1 MADALQPRRR
11 VTRLLATV
19 ATHGPVAWAADWH
32 DRVVIASLRE
42 AFEGRL
48 LGLADVLPWPV
59 QRPDDDSCES
69 SPMRHA
75 GRRDL
80 AGDSEIPMDKAFL
93 FELAARVV
101 IVSSGEA
108 GVVIGRAQYVNS
120 CNSYRVRYTEA
131 GSGKAVEQWWDED
144 ALKAA

>member
-1 MADALQPRRR
+1 MVDALQPRRLL
-11 VTRLLATV
+11 TRCLAAI

-75 GRRDL
+75 GHRTL
-80 AGDSEIPMDKAFL
+80 AGDSEISMDKVFL
-93 FELAARVV
+93 FDLGARVA
-101 IVSSGEA
+101 IVASGET

-120 CNSYRVRYTEA
+120 CNDYRVRYTEA
-131 GSGKAVEQWWDED
+131 GSGKAVEHWWNED